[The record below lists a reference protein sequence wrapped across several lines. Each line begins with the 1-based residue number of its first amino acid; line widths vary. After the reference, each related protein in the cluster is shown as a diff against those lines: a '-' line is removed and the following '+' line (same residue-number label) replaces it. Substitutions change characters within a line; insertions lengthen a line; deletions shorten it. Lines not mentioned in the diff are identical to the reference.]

1 MVAFS
6 FSGEVIRPVV
16 VELSVG
22 LERAELEDRFGALEA
37 PAGAGDVHA
46 IFHEVPA
53 RAFDHAGRDG
63 PAVLQRGGVVEVGA
77 LVEEVGRAAVRAL
90 AVLRVEAGGGSLCG

>member
-22 LERAELEDRFGALEA
+22 FECAELEDSFGSVEA
-37 PAGAGDVHA
+37 PAGAGDVDA
-46 IFHEVPA
+46 IFDEVPA

-63 PAVLQRGGVVEVGA
+63 PAVLQRGGAVEVGGA
-77 LVEEVGRAAVRAL
+77 
-90 AVLRVEAGGGSLCG
+90 C